1 MNTID
6 PFVLFDDATA
16 ETATLLQGFDHHQA
30 VLPEQIDEL
39 DTLLRQGWKKGL
51 HAAIFIPYEFG
62 VAGQLRQD
70 IAPLHIHWFSKTVTL
85 TGSHIDQW
93 LSREAARHDPDN
105 QPAGLCNRQLTPD
118 FERYQQQ
125 FDNLQQAIARGDF
138 YQINYTA
145 RQTFDTFG
153 SPINLYRRLRA
164 RQPVP
169 YGVLAWLPGE
179 ASEFE
184 SGVASDIDSGIES
197 AAAPEFASHVASGT
211 ASGPT
216 MNPWTLCL
224 SPELFIRIE
233 KDGLI
238 LAEPMKGTLPFNEGD
253 DLALLGKQLRNDTKN
268 RAENLMIV
276 DLLRNDLSIL
286 AKPGGVRV
294 RELFKVTRFGQV
306 LQMTTPI
313 ECHPRAQ
320 TSLAQVIEAL
330 FPCGSITGAPK
341 LMSMQYIAQAESGAR
356 GLYTGSIGYLQPAD
370 NPLDAE
376 GCFNVAIRT
385 LTLQPKDN
393 QAMACSGVMGVGGGV
408 VYDSTAES
416 EYDEIHWK
424 SRFLQGLAEGFDL
437 FETMLVENGQ
447 CALLENHLQRLL
459 GSARQLGFAVDS
471 TALRQQIREG
481 IAAKPADQ
489 RFRTRAVLSADGN
502 CDLQFTVMDV
512 PGTVAG
518 TGKGARAGANDSGV
532 AGVSNA
538 VVGTGAVAV
547 RIAERILPVH
557 DPLRRFKTTWRAH
570 FDNDLHLAMKAG
582 LFDVLYFNRDGYLL
596 EGARSSVFLRHNGAW
611 LTPALSL
618 DILPGVM
625 RAEVIANPGKYLPAD
640 RVNEGFITLAMLLE
654 ADAIVVSNALRG
666 CTSVVLQ
673 AE

>member
-1 MNTID
+1 MIAVSLRSMNTID

-16 ETATLLQGFDHHQA
+16 GAATLLQGFDHHQA
-30 VLPEQIDEL
+30 VFPDQIGEL
-39 DTLLRQGWKKGL
+39 DTLLRQGWNIGL

-70 IAPLHIHWFSKTVTL
+70 IAPLHIHWFSETVTL
-85 TGSHIDQW
+85 NGSNIDQW

-105 QPAGLCNRQLTPD
+105 QPAGLCNRQLTPN
-118 FERYQQQ
+118 FECYQQQ
-125 FDNLQQAIARGDF
+125 FDNLQQAIAQGDF

-153 SPINLYRRLRA
+153 SPINLYRRLRT

-179 ASEFE
+179 AS
-184 SGVASDIDSGIES
+184 AIDSG
-197 AAAPEFASHVASGT
+197 AASELTSDVTTGT
-211 ASGPT
+211 TSGPS
-216 MNPWTLCL
+216 MSPWTLCL

-253 DLALLGKQLRNDTKN
+253 DLTLLGKQLRSDTKN

-294 RELFKVTRFGQV
+294 GELFKVTRFGQV

-341 LMSMQYIAQAESGAR
+341 LMSMKYIAQAETGAR

-370 NPLDAE
+370 NPLNAV

-393 QAMACSGVMGVGGGV
+393 QALTCSGVMGVGGGV

-471 TALRQQIREG
+471 TAVCQQISEG
-481 IAAKPADQ
+481 IAAQPADQ
-489 RFRTRAVLSADGN
+489 RYRTRAVLSADGN
-502 CDLQFTVMDV
+502 CDLQFTVMDA

-518 TGKGARAGANDSGV
+518 TGNVARADASDDAV
-532 AGVSNA
+532 AGASNA
-538 VVGTGAVAV
+538 GVGAGTAAV
-547 RIAERILPVH
+547 RIAERVLPVH

-582 LFDVLYFNRDGYLL
+582 LFDVLYFNRDDYLL
-596 EGARSSVFLRHNGAW
+596 EGARSSVFIRHNGAW
-611 LTPALSL
+611 LTPALTL

-625 RAEVIANPGKYLPAD
+625 RAEVIANPRKYLQAD
-640 RVNEGFITLAMLLE
+640 RVNEGFITRAMLRE
-654 ADAIVVSNALRG
+654 ADAIVVTNALRG
-666 CTSVVLQ
+666 CTSVVLH